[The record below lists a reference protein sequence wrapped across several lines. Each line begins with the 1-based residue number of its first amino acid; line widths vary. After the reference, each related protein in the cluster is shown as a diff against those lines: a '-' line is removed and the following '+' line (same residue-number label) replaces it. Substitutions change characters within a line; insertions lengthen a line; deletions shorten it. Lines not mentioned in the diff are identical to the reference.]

1 MGELQANLFK
11 RRKIGM
17 IVILLLSIISVVVD
31 SLYGV
36 EPIIYFDAQYNM
48 YGVYFLL
55 LYKFIE
61 LAILYYIL
69 MHRYL
74 QKNDF
79 YVESSDL
86 FAKATKHMK
95 LLFFLIPQG
104 NMVFGFI
111 AFKLSGNVLY
121 FLTFSAIGLVT
132 LYFININKINKCLIN
147 THS

>member
-1 MGELQANLFK
+1 
-11 RRKIGM
+11 
-17 IVILLLSIISVVVD
+17 
-31 SLYGV
+31 
-36 EPIIYFDAQYNM
+36 
-48 YGVYFLL
+48 
-55 LYKFIE
+55 
-61 LAILYYIL
+61 

-79 YVESSDL
+79 YVEISDL